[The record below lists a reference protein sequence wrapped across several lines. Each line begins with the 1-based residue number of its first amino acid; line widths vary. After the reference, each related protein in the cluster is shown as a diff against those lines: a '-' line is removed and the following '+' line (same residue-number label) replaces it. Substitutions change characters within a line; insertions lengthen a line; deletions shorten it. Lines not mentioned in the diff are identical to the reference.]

1 MNRIVQF
8 FHKTVSPEY
17 FYWLS
22 GKLIPW
28 CIGIFVVLLAFGM
41 WGAFAAPTDYQQGE
55 RV

>member
-28 CIGIFVVLLAFGM
+28 FIGIFLLLLLLVKLITSTLRMF
-41 WGAFAAPTDYQQGE
+41 TLI
-55 RV
+55 